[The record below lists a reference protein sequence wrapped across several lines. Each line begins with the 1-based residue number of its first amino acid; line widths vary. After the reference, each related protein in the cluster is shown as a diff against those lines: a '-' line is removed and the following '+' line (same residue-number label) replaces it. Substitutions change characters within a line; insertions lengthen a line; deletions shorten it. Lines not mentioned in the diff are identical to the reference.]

1 MLTWAQLGLH
11 KKPIGILN
19 VDGFYDLLLEF
30 VANMVDKGFLK
41 PTNQQMILVSDN
53 AGDLLDKME
62 NYVAP
67 EVGKWIKKGNE

>member
-1 MLTWAQLGLH
+1 
-11 KKPIGILN
+11 
-19 VDGFYDLLLEF
+19 
-30 VANMVDKGFLK
+30 
-41 PTNQQMILVSDN
+41 MILVSDN